1 MSGLK
6 PLLAIA
12 LLGATTLLAE
22 PAGAATARR
31 HVTCV
36 TIYFVLTTPLGGTTN
51 SSSVNIKNNLSTT
64 IPAGTVFTYT
74 IPGHQRTYTAAGAL
88 APDQM
93 VNIPDA
99 GVTASGTCDAS
110 FPDTH
115 FGVQTNITKL
125 TKNGLKLQRSP

>member
-6 PLLAIA
+6 PLLALA
-12 LLGATTLLAE
+12 LLGATVLLAD

-36 TIYFVLTTPLGGTTN
+36 TIYFVLTTPLGGTSN
-51 SSSVNIKNNLSTT
+51 SSSVNIKNNLSAT

-74 IPGHQRTYTAAGAL
+74 IPGHQRTYTAAGDL
-88 APDQM
+88 APGQ
-93 VNIPDA
+93 VINIPDA
-99 GVTASGTCDAS
+99 AVTASGTCDAS

-125 TKNGLKLQRSP
+125 NKNGLKLQRSP